1 VTEHTSFGADDPVD
15 PAVEASRPAAD
26 PGFLPAAPPRAAA
39 ESVVVRLVATAGII
53 GIGTAIGAIM
63 SSVNVAGWVLA
74 LVVSAVSVILAAVLW
89 RSRRL

>member
-1 VTEHTSFGADDPVD
+1 
-15 PAVEASRPAAD
+15 
-26 PGFLPAAPPRAAA
+26 
-39 ESVVVRLVATAGII
+39 
-53 GIGTAIGAIM
+53 M

>member
-1 VTEHTSFGADDPVD
+1 VA
-15 PAVEASRPAAD
+15 
-26 PGFLPAAPPRAAA
+26 
-39 ESVVVRLVATAGII
+39 VRLVATAGII

-63 SSVNVAGWVLA
+63 ATVNVPGWVLA